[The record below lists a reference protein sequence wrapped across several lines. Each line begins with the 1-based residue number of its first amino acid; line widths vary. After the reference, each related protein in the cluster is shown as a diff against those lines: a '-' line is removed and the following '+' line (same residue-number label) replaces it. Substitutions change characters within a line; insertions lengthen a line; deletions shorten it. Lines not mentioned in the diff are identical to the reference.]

1 MRVDILSKEYP
12 PAVYGGAGVHV
23 EELVKALRARGDADI
38 QVRAFGEPRDEAGT
52 TGYPGLPELANAN
65 GALKTLGVDVA
76 IAADCEGADL
86 LHSHTWYANMAGHMG
101 SLLAGAPHVISAH
114 SLEPLRPWKA
124 EQLGGGY
131 RVSSWV
137 EKTAYEAAARVIAVS
152 HGMRAD
158 ILKCYP
164 DIDPDKVSVV
174 HNGID
179 SSEWS
184 PDHSDAGK
192 DICRE
197 LGVDPDGR
205 SIIFVGRQT
214 RQKGL
219 PYMLR
224 AAKELPP
231 DVQLV
236 LCAGAP
242 DTPEIGAEIA
252 GLMKELQETREGV
265 VYIPEMLPRPKVI
278 ALETN
283 ATVFA
288 CPSIYEPLGIVNLE
302 AMACEAAVVATA
314 TGGIPEVVVDGETGW
329 LVEIEQV
336 QDGTGTPLDE
346 AKWVA
351 DLAAAMNEA
360 VADPEESRRRGLAG
374 RKRAVEQFS
383 WNAIGDRT
391 MDVYRS
397 VIEG

>member
-1 MRVDILSKEYP
+1 MSKEYP
-12 PAVYGGAGVHV
+12 PNVYGGAGVHV
-23 EELVKALRARGDADI
+23 QELVKALRARGDIDVR
-38 QVRAFGEPRDEAGT
+38 VRAFGDPVDEPGT
-52 TGYPGLPELANAN
+52 TGYPELAELAGAN
-65 GALKTLGVDVA
+65 GALKTLGQDVA
-76 IAADCEGADL
+76 IADDIEGADL
-86 LHSHTWYANMAGHMG
+86 VHSHTWYANMAGHLG
-101 SLLAGAPHVISAH
+101 SLLAGIPHVISAH

-131 RVSSWV
+131 RVSSWI
-137 EKTAYEAAARVIAVS
+137 EKTAYEAAAAVIAVS

-164 DIDPDKVSVV
+164 DLDPEKVKVV

-179 SSEWS
+179 SELWS
-184 PDHSDAGK
+184 PDHSDQGK
-192 DICRE
+192 DTARE
-197 LGVDPDGR
+197 LGMDPDGR
-205 SIIFVGRQT
+205 SIVFVGRQT

-224 AAKELPP
+224 AAKNLPP

-252 GLMKELQETREGV
+252 GLMAELQETRDGV
-265 VYIPEMLPRPKVI
+265 IYIPEHLSRDKVI
-278 ALETN
+278 ALESN

-329 LVEIEQV
+329 LVDIEQV
-336 QDGTGTPLDE
+336 DDGSGTPLDE
-346 AKWVA
+346 EKWVT
-351 DLAAAMNEA
+351 DLGNAMTEA
-360 VADPEESRRRGLAG
+360 VSDPEEARKRGKAG

-383 WNAIGDRT
+383 WHSIGDKT
-391 MDVYRS
+391 MDVYAS
-397 VIEG
+397 VRA